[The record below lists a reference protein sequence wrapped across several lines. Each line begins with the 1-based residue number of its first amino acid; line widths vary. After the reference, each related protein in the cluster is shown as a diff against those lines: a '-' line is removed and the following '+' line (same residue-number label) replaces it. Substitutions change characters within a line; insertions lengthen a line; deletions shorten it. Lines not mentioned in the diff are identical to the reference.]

1 MGHEFDVF
9 ISYRRVGGDAIAQ
22 FLKQNL
28 LRRRLRVF
36 LDVSYLKSGHFG
48 QAILST
54 IASTPNFV
62 VVLTPGALD
71 LCEDENDWLRR
82 EIAQAISAERNII
95 PILMPGF
102 VYPKVLPKGV
112 AGLSE
117 FQAVSYSHE
126 YADGAAAK
134 LFGMLL
140 RSSAKSWRWLWL
152 TTCLSVF
159 ALSAIF
165 GLRIF
170 WKPVRQAPELTTK
183 TAPPSVSSQPRLLA
197 PPISMDPT
205 SASKKESSPSV
216 PNANPVSVQPR
227 APASSDGTT
236 TSVGFD
242 DIVGADSSV
251 FEGYSNSDISVTPG
265 SGRWLVGRTH
275 GQPAPYIYLLSLPW
289 PSVAESAT
297 VVVKARGKGFEF
309 VSVDL
314 YCSMTAIPYVF
325 TGFLNESPVFK
336 KSGTV
341 PINFGRFATV
351 VNPDKNVFIDRL
363 EIGLTQSASPIPN
376 PMGLDNIR
384 VVRQRALL
392 AP

>member
-36 LDVSYLKSGHFG
+36 LDVSDLKSGHFG
-48 QAILST
+48 QAISST

-140 RSSAKSWRWLWL
+140 RYSAKSWRWLWL
-152 TTCLSVF
+152 TTRLSVF

-205 SASKKESSPSV
+205 SASKKEALNRIETCCVGSRGGM
-216 PNANPVSVQPR
+216 PR
-227 APASSDGTT
+227 SFV
-236 TSVGFD
+236 TSFD
-242 DIVGADSSV
+242 
-251 FEGYSNSDISVTPG
+251 
-265 SGRWLVGRTH
+265 R
-275 GQPAPYIYLLSLPW
+275 
-289 PSVAESAT
+289 
-297 VVVKARGKGFEF
+297 
-309 VSVDL
+309 
-314 YCSMTAIPYVF
+314 
-325 TGFLNESPVFK
+325 
-336 KSGTV
+336 
-341 PINFGRFATV
+341 RFATAFTSWRSTAKNRV
-351 VNPDKNVFIDRL
+351 TTQLPPTSVRAAATLPGLEVNMNESKN
-363 EIGLTQSASPIPN
+363 QQASPAVLPLIAPAQSLLVGELRTHHRESLG
-376 PMGLDNIR
+376 MVR
-384 VVRQRALL
+384 VFGF
-392 AP
+392 